1 MNHLIRNKKELY
13 LCKRKMKNDRIVYE
27 EPQRYLLNYQP
38 LNSVGEIVAVGNE
51 YINRLIFY
59 TDIETGKNFH
69 NFDRCYVY
77 KKIPEPDEYNE
88 FACDGDFYVDGEPQV
103 YMEEVTVFLQR
114 MTGDENE

>member
-1 MNHLIRNKKELY
+1 MNHLRRNKKVLY
-13 LCKRKMKNDRIVYE
+13 LCKRKE
-27 EPQRYLLNYQP
+27 ENGKVIFEQPERYLLNYQP

-59 TDIETGKNFH
+59 TNMETGKNFH

-77 KKIPEPDEYNE
+77 KELPEQYNK
-88 FACDGDFYVDGEPQV
+88 FVCDGDFYVDGEPQV

-114 MTGDENE
+114 MTGDDLDV